1 MKRMGGLDASFLYG
15 EQGAVMLHTLKIAV
29 VRVPDD
35 MRSALFGRLHR
46 VMAAN
51 IDQLPSFRWLAV
63 RVPADVFHPMWVEDP
78 SFALERHLHRAD
90 LGEPGDHAA
99 LDRLISKIAAQPL
112 PRDRPLW
119 ALWMVEGLADG
130 RVAFIAKMH
139 HAIADGTAS
148 AAMLA
153 AVMTGDVPLHAAP
166 RARPTER
173 MPRPLELMKSAARDR
188 AQVLGRLPELVR
200 ETAKR
205 GVRIAE
211 ARRGPA
217 AEACGPFSGPRTRF
231 NTTLSPK
238 RSFASLDV
246 PLAPIIALRR
256 KLGVTVNDLILTI
269 AGEALRS
276 WLEEQG
282 DVLNAPLLATVPVVD
297 SEGSSGRTDGNLLSN
312 LFCSMATDVPDLLE
326 RVQVV
331 HRKANAAKA
340 LHTAVGADIMH
351 RWAEYL
357 PAIPYRGAMRMVHNL
372 KLTDTI
378 PPPANAIVSNVR
390 GPSFQA
396 TLAGAVIEQFYSVG
410 PLMDGLGVN
419 ITAWSYADTMSFSIL
434 ADGRVIED
442 ASVIL
447 QRIPSIIA
455 RLQKGA

>member
-15 EQGAVMLHTLKIAV
+15 EHRAVMLHTLKIAV
-29 VRVPDD
+29 VRVPEEV
-35 MRSALFGRLHR
+35 RGSLFGRLHR

-51 IDQLPSFRWLAV
+51 IDQLPAFRWLAV

-78 SFALERHLHRAD
+78 SFALERHLHRVD
-90 LGEPGDHAA
+90 LAAPGDHAA
-99 LDRLISKIAAQPL
+99 LDRLISKIAAEPL

-130 RVAFIAKMH
+130 RVAFVAKIH
-139 HAIADGTAS
+139 HAVADGTAS

-153 AVMTGDVPLHAAP
+153 AVMTGDVPLRAAP

-173 MPRPLELMKSAARDR
+173 LPRPFELMKSAARDR
-188 AQVLGRLPELVR
+188 LNVLSRMPRLVK

-205 GVRIAE
+205 GVRIIE
-211 ARRGPA
+211 AKKGPA

-231 NTTLSPK
+231 NATLSPQ

-256 KLGVTVNDLILTI
+256 TLDVTVNDLVLTI

-282 DVLNAPLLATVPVVD
+282 DVLDAPLLATVPVVD
-297 SEGSSGRTDGNLLSN
+297 AEASSGRTDGNLLSN
-312 LFCSMATDVPDLLE
+312 LFCSMATDVPDLIE

-331 HRKANAAKA
+331 HRKATAAKA
-340 LHTAVGADIMH
+340 LHEAVGADIMH

-357 PAIPYRGAMRMVHNL
+357 PAVPYRGAMRMVHNL
-372 KLTDTI
+372 KLTDTL

-390 GPSFQA
+390 GPAQRAS
-396 TLAGAVIEQFYSVG
+396 LAGAVIEQFYSVG

-419 ITAWSYADTMSFSIL
+419 ITAWSYADRMSFSIL
-434 ADGRVIED
+434 ADGRVIRD
-442 ASVIL
+442 AREIL
-447 QRIPSIIA
+447 GRIPGIIA
-455 RLQKGA
+455 RLEEGL